1 VKSSNSFKLN
11 IAVIFHQEV
20 TFGGGY
26 QQSIN
31 SALLL
36 KKLPKKYFVINFFT
50 LKKKNI
56 EVLRKYKIKANF
68 LNLSPIS
75 KLIIFIKTQPR
86 YILIKNILRL
96 FNINSKFES
105 KLINKKIDIVYFLS
119 PTRIAADLNKLNY
132 IYTLWDICHRD
143 EVEFP
148 EVRDCEIFEFRDAL
162 CKNVLPRAQSIIVD
176 SEFSKKNISERYS
189 IQKSRLHVIPF
200 EPSFG
205 VKYFKNIKNSNSKFS
220 INKNSY
226 IFYPAQFWAHKNH
239 TYLIDGV
246 LSLEKD
252 YGYKI
257 NIIFTGSDKG
267 NLNYIKDYV
276 RQKKISK
283 RVDFLGFVSD
293 EKVIEIYKNSLALVM
308 PSYFGPTNIPPLE
321 AFHLGVPLIYSDNY
335 DNKKI
340 IGDAGLAVDLNNEK
354 SLSFELYRL
363 ITDSK
368 LRSIIINKGYKKLEE
383 INSINRLKVLE
394 KLMRGFYRK
403 KITYKF

>member
-1 VKSSNSFKLN
+1 MKSSNSFKLN

>member
-1 VKSSNSFKLN
+1 MKSSNSFKLN

-143 EVEFP
+143 EFEFP
-148 EVRDCEIFEFRDAL
+148 EVRDCEIFEFRDTL

-246 LSLEKD
+246 LSLE
-252 YGYKI
+252 
-257 NIIFTGSDKG
+257 
-267 NLNYIKDYV
+267 
-276 RQKKISK
+276 
-283 RVDFLGFVSD
+283 
-293 EKVIEIYKNSLALVM
+293 
-308 PSYFGPTNIPPLE
+308 
-321 AFHLGVPLIYSDNY
+321 
-335 DNKKI
+335 
-340 IGDAGLAVDLNNEK
+340 
-354 SLSFELYRL
+354 
-363 ITDSK
+363 
-368 LRSIIINKGYKKLEE
+368 
-383 INSINRLKVLE
+383 
-394 KLMRGFYRK
+394 
-403 KITYKF
+403 

>member
-1 VKSSNSFKLN
+1 MKSSNSFKLN

-105 KLINKKIDIVYFLS
+105 KLLNKKIDIVYFLS

-148 EVRDCEIFEFRDAL
+148 EVRDCEIFEFRDTL

-276 RQKKISK
+276 RQKNISK
-283 RVDFLGFVSD
+283 RVKFLGFVSD
-293 EKVIEIYKNSLALVM
+293 EKVTEIYKNSLALVM

-368 LRSIIINKGYKKLEE
+368 LRSMIIKKGYKKLEE

-394 KLMRGFYRK
+394 KLMTGFYRK

>member
-1 VKSSNSFKLN
+1 MKSSNSFKLN

-143 EVEFP
+143 EFEFP
-148 EVRDCEIFEFRDAL
+148 EVRDCEIFEFRDTL

-276 RQKKISK
+276 RQKNISK

-293 EKVIEIYKNSLALVM
+293 EKVTEIYKNSLALVM

-363 ITDSK
+363 ITDRK
-368 LRSIIINKGYKKLEE
+368 LRSMIIKKGYKKLEE

-403 KITYKF
+403 KITHKL